1 MVKQGAW
8 PGNVRQLENA
18 LERAAAFCKEG
29 VIKVEALKADS
40 APLPTSPEDAPDLTG
55 FDLRSLERMALEQ
68 TLAACDNNRAETAR
82 RLGITEKSVY
92 NKLKRM
98 ALES

>member
-1 MVKQGAW
+1 MIDGT
-8 PGNVRQLENA
+8 
-18 LERAAAFCKEG
+18 
-29 VIKVEALKADS
+29 
-40 APLPTSPEDAPDLTG
+40 PTHSSPDGAPDLTG
-55 FDLRSLERMALEQ
+55 YDLRSLERMALEQ

-98 ALES
+98 ELQS